1 MLHADFLMIQVPVFA
16 ISWEAVWCTEYHG
29 TKSSTAVLA
38 VQYCAKVNLGL
49 RVTDHVTDFAARY

>member
-1 MLHADFLMIQVPVFA
+1 MIQVPVFA

-29 TKSSTAVLA
+29 TKSSTAVPA